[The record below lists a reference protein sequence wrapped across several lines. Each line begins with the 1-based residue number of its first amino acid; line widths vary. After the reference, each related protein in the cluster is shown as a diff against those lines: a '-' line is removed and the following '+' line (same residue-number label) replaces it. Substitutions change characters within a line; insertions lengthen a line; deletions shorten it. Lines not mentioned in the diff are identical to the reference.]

1 MIPEEVFQK
10 AAEGDQTA
18 IMLLDAAVTARTISQ
33 PETAKAMKAITEA
46 VIGGKG
52 DTNKLFGI
60 GSNICETYKNLEARD
75 MYEKLFMLA
84 AYPVNPIAY
93 VSIIGVG
100 AAAVR
105 INKGEVGT
113 FEVDKEWY
121 LKTARICLVRAIR
134 PTETRVKLG
143 RGMSEAE
150 CKKKWGMSVGDMEQN
165 LVFVIEALRNLDGPE
180 IKGGLVSI
188 IQNGFGNTVK
198 CAAGQSI
205 GPIRIREELSMAK
218 TDREFLLASAY
229 PDPTGPQSMYVEC
242 IFSAVET
249 AYSPMAGGVEM
260 AIAIKQL
267 SSFGAR
273 GEVLRELFDADSLTL
288 ITRNVENALLHALM
302 HPDAKIREGA
312 ASGLQSIGSDRVED
326 ILDRIVAR
334 VGQSSETGALASEAL
349 ATIRGGKV
357 EVLDDTFRPPRK
369 ASMPPPPPTL
379 RPKSAPTSN
388 INQA

>member
-1 MIPEEVFQK
+1 MIPEEIFQK

-18 IMLLDAAVTARTISQ
+18 IMLLDAAVSSRTISQ
-33 PETAKAMKAITEA
+33 PETGRAMKAITEA
-46 VIGGKG
+46 ILGGKG
-52 DTNKLFGI
+52 DTGKLFGI
-60 GSNICETYKNLEARD
+60 GTNICETYKNLEARD

-105 INKGEVGT
+105 INNGEVGT
-113 FEVDKEWY
+113 CEVDKEWY
-121 LKTARICLVRAIR
+121 LKTARICLIRAIR
-134 PTETRVKLG
+134 PTETRVKMG
-143 RGMSEAE
+143 QGMTEAE
-150 CKKKWGMSVGDMEQN
+150 CKKKLGMTVGDMEQN

-180 IKGGLVSI
+180 IRDGLVSI
-188 IQNGFGNTVK
+188 IQNGFGKTVK

-218 TDREFLLASAY
+218 TDREFLLASTY

-242 IFSAVET
+242 IFGAVET
-249 AYSPMAGGVEM
+249 AYSPIADGVEM

-273 GEVLRELFDADSLTL
+273 GEVVRELFDADSLTL

-312 ASGLQSIGSDRVED
+312 ARGLQSIGSDRVEG
-326 ILDRIVAR
+326 ILERIVAR
-334 VGQSSETGALASEAL
+334 IGDGNETGALASEAL
-349 ATIRGGKV
+349 SIIRGNKAEVFEV
-357 EVLDDTFRPPRK
+357 EFKPPRITK
-369 ASMPPPPPTL
+369 PPTPPTL
-379 RPKSAPTSN
+379 RPKAAPTSN